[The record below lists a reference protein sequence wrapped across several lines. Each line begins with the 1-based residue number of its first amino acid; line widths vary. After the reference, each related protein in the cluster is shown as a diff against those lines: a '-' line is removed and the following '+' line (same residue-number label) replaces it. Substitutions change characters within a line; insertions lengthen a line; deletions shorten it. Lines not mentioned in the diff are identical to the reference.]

1 MATTGGILVVSCA
14 AVVFGA
20 IMRGTLDKRYNH
32 DGISFLAFIAGP
44 TLPYCAQNT
53 GPWSGDG
60 GRDGAPRR

>member
-1 MATTGGILVVSCA
+1 
-14 AVVFGA
+14 
-20 IMRGTLDKRYNH
+20 MRRTLDKRYNH

-60 GRDGAPRR
+60 GRDKAPRR